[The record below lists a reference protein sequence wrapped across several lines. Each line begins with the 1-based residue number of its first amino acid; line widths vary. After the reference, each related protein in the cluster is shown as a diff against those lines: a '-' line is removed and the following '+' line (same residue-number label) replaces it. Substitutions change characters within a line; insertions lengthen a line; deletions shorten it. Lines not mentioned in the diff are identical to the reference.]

1 MQITLRCPKCE
12 TEFRIDRSEIPPG
25 GFEAKCWWCS
35 TAIAVDGP
43 PADPRPK
50 APDEVEHI
58 EEPTAEIMAEP
69 IEAAPEPR
77 PAGPIGQPPA
87 VNRQMVP
94 TPSDREELLEM
105 MLTSERERREMAWE
119 MTRELFR
126 IRESVERQQM
136 VVAKLVDTVF
146 NKNAAPSLHDELSF
160 NDLPANT
167 PPAENNHA
175 PPAESVESPEEA
187 AERRALLARQEEMV
201 TRQEEM
207 EGQLDQLQT
216 ALDTEKEVIDRLRR
230 GKLEMERRA
239 AEAEATLRALRHR
252 SFMDRVLGRETH

>member
-1 MQITLRCPKCE
+1 MQITLRCPECE
-12 TEFRIDRSEIPPG
+12 TEFRIDRSEIARG

-35 TAIAVDGP
+35 TTIAVDGP
-43 PADPRPK
+43 PA
-50 APDEVEHI
+50 EV
-58 EEPTAEIMAEP
+58 MAEP
-69 IEAAPEPR
+69 VAGPSNPPR
-77 PAGPIGQPPA
+77 PETAAPIGQPPS

-146 NKNAAPSLHDELSF
+146 NKNAAPSLHDELFF
-160 NDLPANT
+160 NYPPAQTPAAENNHT
-167 PPAENNHA
+167 PPAE
-175 PPAESVESPEEA
+175 PVESEETA
-187 AERRALLARQEEMV
+187 ARREALSAKHA
-201 TRQEEM
+201 EM

-216 ALDTEKEVIDRLRR
+216 ALETEKQVIDRLRR
-230 GKLEMERRA
+230 GKLELERRA
-239 AEAEATLRALRHR
+239 AEAESTLKALRHR
-252 SFMDRVLGRETH
+252 GFLDRLLGREAH